1 MKVLVV
7 LGHQSKGSFCHAIA
21 DTAMDALSA
30 AGHDLTFHDLY
41 DEQFDP
47 ILPHPE
53 IPKQAELPALIRQHC
68 DEVAAAD
75 GYVVVH
81 PNWWGQP
88 PAMLKGWIDRVFRQG
103 VTYEFAA
110 GGKINGFLQGKTA
123 QVFTT
128 SNTPRDVELQWFGDP
143 LENLWKTC
151 VFDFCG
157 LKDFER
163 RNFESIVLSAPQQR
177 QDWLAEV
184 QEIIRRRFPH

>member
-88 PAMLKGWIDRVFRQG
+88 PAMLKGWIDRVFRQSG
-103 VTYEFAA
+103 CSIFSRDLAA
-110 GGKINGFLQGKTA
+110 
-123 QVFTT
+123 
-128 SNTPRDVELQWFGDP
+128 ELCACDSVG
-143 LENLWKTC
+143 
-151 VFDFCG
+151 VFDWQNSS
-157 LKDFER
+157 DFTA
-163 RNFESIVLSAPQQR
+163 VCQC
-177 QDWLAEV
+177 WLAKR
-184 QEIIRRRFPH
+184 QQ